1 MTKCGSPKEKLEYA
15 FDLYDADKNGFLD
28 RYEIEKI
35 VGKILQ
41 TISQDKREKMDLLS
55 RAHTLTNEC
64 LAMLDASKDNKI
76 SRDEF
81 VEGLLNHEGMRHLLS
96 PVIFSFN

>member
-35 VGKILQ
+35 VSKILQ
-41 TISQDKREKMDLLS
+41 TISQDRKEKLDFLS
-55 RAHTLTNEC
+55 KAHTLTNQF
-64 LAMLDASKDNKI
+64 LSKLDTSNDDKI

-81 VEGLLNHEGMRHLLS
+81 VEGLLNNEGMRHLLS